1 MDMITSTADTRE
13 FREVQCSVQRVCPDT
28 APGAPAFSRLRHSL
42 SEGARRGSSRAISR
56 LKAGAPRREGSL
68 AGAACIRRPVTFL
81 TWFVLAAV
89 LLPIAS
95 ALGLPVPGG
104 WTPLFKGVDQSSG
117 TNNSGIAGNF
127 TNPGS
132 SPYMQVVRCIRVDLS
147 DPDIRLFSTPR
158 ASGYVAE
165 SRETLTETVPDVL
178 KQYSLQVVCDA
189 NYYNANP
196 GGADPTAEGI
206 QCEVFGLQISTGT
219 VVSAQSAADSTIDA
233 RTCTLLFS
241 TNNQPMI
248 VFVNRPPGTN
258 TAGIYTAITGYYPL
272 VSNGVNIA
280 AAAASSYPDSF
291 IHQVQPRTAYGV
303 SRDNRYL
310 YLMTIDGRQS
320 GYSDGSL
327 DTETAYWLLQ
337 FGAWNGI
344 NMDGGGSTAM
354 YMADAAGNPI
364 GVNHSSYLPATGHE
378 RYIGSH
384 FGVFA
389 KPVPGFINDVGALPD
404 DTAATITWTT
414 TAPANSQVQ
423 YGPTSNLGLTSSLS
437 AAMVTNHAVLLSGL
451 TPGTGYYYR
460 VLSSD
465 GANQHT
471 SSNFFFTTLVYA
483 TTNLLVDFANSW
495 TYDTDNLDGVN
506 WTASGFDD
514 SAWTGSGPGLL
525 WVDTSGVP
533 NPNIPLPTLTQMPV
547 NPATGYPYPTYY
559 LRMHFTY
566 TNGLN
571 GVSLEFTDYLDDGA
585 VFYLNGKEIQRVRM
599 PAAPNPILNATLAS
613 GYPCSN
619 SVPPGN
625 AVCPDIW
632 SVAGDLATNLVTGDN
647 VLAVE
652 VHNYNTA
659 SPDITF
665 GTQVNALV
673 SQAVPAQL
681 NIQQTGTNVIVSWT
695 RGGFTL
701 QQANSPAGPWQNIPG
716 PVVSSPYVAPSSG
729 TSQYFRLMK

>member
-1 MDMITSTADTRE
+1 MDMITSIVDTRE
-13 FREVQCSVQRVCPDT
+13 FPVVQCS
-28 APGAPAFSRLRHSL
+28 APG
-42 SEGARRGSSRAISR
+42 
-56 LKAGAPRREGSL
+56 REGSL
-68 AGAACIRRPVTFL
+68 EGAACTCPSVVFL
-81 TWFVLAAV
+81 KWFVLAAV
-89 LLPIAS
+89 LLPIVS
-95 ALGLPVPGG
+95 AMGLPTPGA
-104 WTPLFKGVDQSSG
+104 WTPVFKGVDQNSG
-117 TNNSGIAGNF
+117 TNNSSIAGNF
-127 TNPGS
+127 TNPGFGT
-132 SPYMQVVRCIRVDLS
+132 YMQVVRCIRVDLS
-147 DPDIRLFSTPR
+147 DPDIRLFTTPR
-158 ASGYVAE
+158 ASGYAAE
-165 SRETLTETVPDVL
+165 SRETLTESVPDVL

-189 NYYNANP
+189 NFYSANP
-196 GGADPTAEGI
+196 GGSDPTAEGLP
-206 QCEVFGLQISTGT
+206 CEVFGLQISTGT
-219 VVSAQSAADSTIDA
+219 VVSAETTTDST
-233 RTCTLLFS
+233 RTCSLLFS

-248 VFVNRPPGTN
+248 DFVNRPPGTN
-258 TAGIYTAITGYYPL
+258 TAGIYTAITGFYPL
-272 VSNGVNIA
+272 VSNGVNIG
-280 AAAASSYPDSF
+280 AAAASSYPDSS

-364 GVNHSSYLPATGHE
+364 GVNHSSYLPAYGHD

-404 DTAATITWTT
+404 DTAATITWST

-437 AAMVTNHAVLLSGL
+437 AAMVTNHAVLLTGL
-451 TPGTGYYYR
+451 TQGSGYYYR
-460 VLSSD
+460 VLSND

-471 SSNFFFTTLVYA
+471 SSNFFFTTLVYT
-483 TTNLLVDFANSW
+483 TTNLLVDFTNSW
-495 TYDTDNLDGVN
+495 TYDTENLDGVH
-506 WTASGFDD
+506 WTANGFDD
-514 SAWTGSGPGLL
+514 SAWTGSGPGLF
-525 WVDTSGVP
+525 WVDASGLP
-533 NPNIPLPTLTQMPV
+533 NPNIPLPMLTQMPA
-547 NPATGYPYPTYY
+547 NPATGYPYPTYC
-559 LRMHFTY
+559 LRTHCTY
-566 TNGLN
+566 TNELN

-652 VHNYNTA
+652 VHNYSTA

-665 GTQVNALV
+665 GIQVNALI
-673 SQAVPAQL
+673 SQVVPAQL
-681 NIQQTGTNVIVSWT
+681 NIQQAGTNVTVSWT

-701 QQANSPAGPWQNIPG
+701 QQANSPAGPWQNVPG
-716 PVVSSPYVAPSSG
+716 PVVTSPYVAPSSG
-729 TSQYFRLMK
+729 TPQYFRLMK

>member
-1 MDMITSTADTRE
+1 MDMITSTVDTRH
-13 FREVQCSVQRVCPDT
+13 FRGIQCD
-28 APGAPAFSRLRHSL
+28 GAPASSRLI
-42 SEGARRGSSRAISR
+42 AVNDPRRAAVVSGRQSR
-56 LKAGAPRREGSL
+56 LQVGVPRPGRTLIRALCTGNSDGLLKWLSL
-68 AGAACIRRPVTFL
+68 A
-81 TWFVLAAV
+81 
-89 LLPIAS
+89 LLVFPIVS
-95 ALGLPVPGG
+95 ALGLPTPGP

-117 TNNSGIAGNF
+117 TNNSNIAGNF
-127 TNPGS
+127 TNPS
-132 SPYMQVVRCIRVDLS
+132 INPYMQVVRCIRVDLS
-147 DPDIRLFSTPR
+147 DPDIRLFTTPR

-165 SRETLTETVPDVL
+165 SRETLTESVPDVL

-196 GGADPTAEGI
+196 GGSDPTAEGI

-219 VVSAQSAADSTIDA
+219 VVSAQSAADSTVDA
-233 RTCTLLFS
+233 RTCALLFS
-241 TNNQPMI
+241 TNNQPLI
-248 VFVNRPPGTN
+248 DFVNRPPGTN
-258 TAGIYTAITGYYPL
+258 TVGIYTAITGYYPL
-272 VSNGVNIA
+272 VSNGLNIA

-291 IHQVQPRTAYGV
+291 IHGVQPRTAFGV

-310 YLMTIDGRQS
+310 YLMTIDGRQH

-327 DTETAYWLLQ
+327 DTETAYWLQQ
-337 FGAWNGI
+337 FGAANGI

-354 YMADAAGNPI
+354 YSADSAGNPL
-364 GVNHSSYLPATGHE
+364 GVNHSSYLAAYGHE

-414 TAPANSQVQ
+414 TAPGNSQVE
-423 YGPTSNLGLTSSLS
+423 YGPTSNLGFTSSLS
-437 AAMVTNHAVLLSGL
+437 SAMVTNHAILLNSL

-465 GANQHT
+465 GVNQHT

-483 TTNLLVDFANSW
+483 NTNLLLDFTNIW

-525 WVDTSGVP
+525 WVDTRGFA
-533 NPNIPLPTLTQMPV
+533 NANIPIPTITQMPA
-547 NPATGYPYPTYY
+547 NPATTYPYPTYY
-559 LRMHFTY
+559 LRTHFNY

-599 PAAPNPILNATLAS
+599 LAAPAAILNATLAS
-613 GYPCSN
+613 GYACSN
-619 SVPPGN
+619 SVDYGD

-632 SVAGDLATNLVTGDN
+632 SIAGDVATNLVIGDN

-665 GTQVNALV
+665 GAQLNALV
-673 SQAVPAQL
+673 SLAVPPQL
-681 NIQQTGTNVIVSWT
+681 TIQQANGNVTVSWT

-701 QQANSPAGPWQNIPG
+701 QQASSPAGPWQNVPG
-716 PVVSSPYVAPSSG
+716 PVVSTPYITPTTG
-729 TSQYFRLMK
+729 TPQYYRLIK

>member
-1 MDMITSTADTRE
+1 MDMITSTVDTKS
-13 FREVQCSVQRVCPDT
+13 FAAVQCSV
-28 APGAPAFSRLRHSL
+28 PARF
-42 SEGARRGSSRAISR
+42 
-56 LKAGAPRREGSL
+56 LKW
-68 AGAACIRRPVTFL
+68 I
-81 TWFVLAAV
+81 VLAAV
-89 LLPIAS
+89 LLPFAS
-95 ALGLPVPGG
+95 AMGLPVPGG

-117 TNNSGIAGNF
+117 TNNSSIAGNF
-127 TNPGS
+127 TNPGF
-132 SPYMQVVRCIRVDLS
+132 SPYMQVVRCIRIDLS

-165 SRETLTETVPDVL
+165 SRETLTESVPDVL

-189 NYYNANP
+189 NFYSANP
-196 GGADPTAEGI
+196 GGSDPTGEGFS
-206 QCEVFGLQISTGT
+206 CEVFGLQISTGM

-233 RTCTLLFS
+233 RTCSLLFS
-241 TNNQPMI
+241 TNNQPM
-248 VFVNRPPGTN
+248 VDFVNRPPGTN

-280 AAAASSYPDSF
+280 TAAASSYPDSF
-291 IHQVQPRTAYGV
+291 IHQVQPRTAYGI

-364 GVNHSSYLPATGHE
+364 GVNHSSYLPAYGHE

-389 KPVPGFINDVGALPD
+389 KPVPGFINDVGALAD

-423 YGPTSNLGLTSSLS
+423 YGTTPNLGLISSLS
-437 AAMVTNHAVLLSGL
+437 AAMVTNHAVLLNGL
-451 TPGTGYYYR
+451 TPGSGYYYQ

-465 GANQHT
+465 GANLHT
-471 SSNFFFTTLVYA
+471 SSNFLFTTVVYA
-483 TTNLLVDFANSW
+483 TTNLLVDFTNIW

-506 WTASGFDD
+506 WTASGYDD

-525 WVDTSGVP
+525 WVDTRGFV
-533 NPNIPLPTLTQMPV
+533 NPNIPLPTITQMPA
-547 NPATGYPYPTYY
+547 NPATTYPYPTYY
-559 LRMHFTY
+559 LRTHFTSS
-566 TNGLN
+566 TNGSS
-571 GVSLEFTDYLDDGA
+571 GVSLEFNDYLDDGA
-585 VFYLNGKEIQRVRM
+585 VFYLNGKEIQRVRV
-599 PAAPNPILNATLAS
+599 PAAPTAILNATLAS
-613 GYPCSN
+613 GYACSN
-619 SVPPGN
+619 SVDYGD

-632 SVAGDLATNLVTGDN
+632 SIAGDLATNLVTGDN

-665 GTQVNALV
+665 GTQVNLLV
-673 SQAVPAQL
+673 SQVVPAQL
-681 NIQQTGTNVIVSWT
+681 NIQQAGTNVTVSWT

-701 QQANSPAGPWQNIPG
+701 QQAISPAGPWQNVPG
-716 PVVSSPYVAPSSG
+716 PVVSSPYIAPSSVAP
-729 TSQYFRLMK
+729 QYFRLMK